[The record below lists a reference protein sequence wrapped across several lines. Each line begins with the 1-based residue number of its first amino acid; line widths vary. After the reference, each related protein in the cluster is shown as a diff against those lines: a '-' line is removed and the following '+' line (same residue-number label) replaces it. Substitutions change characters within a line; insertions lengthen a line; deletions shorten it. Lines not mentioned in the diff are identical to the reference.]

1 MAYSCSLC
9 FFRSLLKTIIYI
21 DGFNLYYG
29 CLKGT
34 PYKWLNLLELSKLL
48 LPKHEILKIKYFTA
62 KVSPQRYN
70 LDCHKRQ
77 YTYIRALQSLDCCEI
92 YYGFYLSNVKNVPL
106 AKPTNKGRFI
116 DIIHTEEKGFDV
128 NLATHLLL
136 DGFKNRYDSA
146 VVVSNDSDFATT
158 IQAVKDDL
166 KKNIGV
172 ISPYRKPARALQ
184 NKATF
189 YKKIRSGVLQAAQF
203 PVTITL
209 KNGKVIHKPS
219 EW

>member
-1 MAYSCSLC
+1 M
-9 FFRSLLKTIIYI
+9 KTIVYI

-29 CLKGT
+29 CLKDS
-34 PYKWLNLLELSKLL
+34 PYKWLDLLELSKLL
-48 LPKHEILKIKYFTA
+48 LPKHKILKIKYFTA
-62 KVSPQRYN
+62 KVSPQPYN

-77 YTYIRALQSLDCCEI
+77 YTYIRALQSMECCEI
-92 YYGFYLSNVKNVPL
+92 YYGFYLSNIKKAPLVQPISGKNVV
-106 AKPTNKGRFI
+106 N
-116 DIIHTEEKGFDV
+116 IIHTEEKGSDV
-128 NLATHLLL
+128 NLATQLLL
-136 DGFKNRYDSA
+136 DGFKDRYDSA
-146 VVVSNDSDFATT
+146 VVISNDSDFATT

-172 ISPYRKPARALQ
+172 ISPYKKPAKALQ

-203 PVTITL
+203 PTTITL

-219 EW
+219 IW

>member
-1 MAYSCSLC
+1 M
-9 FFRSLLKTIIYI
+9 KTIVYI

-29 CLKGT
+29 CLKGS
-34 PYKWLNLLELSKLL
+34 PYKWLNLLELSKFL
-48 LPKHEILKIKYFTA
+48 LPKHKILKIKYFTA
-62 KVSPQRYN
+62 KVSPQPYN

-92 YYGFYLSNVKNVPL
+92 YYGFYLSNIKKAPL
-106 AKPTNKGRFI
+106 AKPINKKKFI
-116 DIIHTEEKGFDV
+116 DIIHTEEKGSDV

-146 VVVSNDSDFATT
+146 VVVSNDSDLTTT
-158 IQAVKDDL
+158 IQAVKNEL

-172 ISPYRKPARALQ
+172 ISPYQRPARALQ

-189 YKKIRSGVLQAAQF
+189 YKKIRTGVLQASQF
-203 PVTITL
+203 PPTINL
-209 KNGKVIHKPS
+209 KDGKIIHKPS
-219 EW
+219 SW